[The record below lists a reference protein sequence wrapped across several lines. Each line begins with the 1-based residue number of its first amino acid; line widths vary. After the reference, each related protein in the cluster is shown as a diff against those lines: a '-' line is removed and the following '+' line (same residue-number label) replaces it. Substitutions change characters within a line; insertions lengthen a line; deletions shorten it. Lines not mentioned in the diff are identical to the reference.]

1 MKAHITIQPN
11 KPYRELPDIASSN
24 LAIMHIYIDCQK
36 EKLYEAAEA
45 INGGAGLS
53 ESVYAVMW
61 SYYTEQGIILAYCPA
76 VFLTD
81 KELCERECT
90 DIRST
95 LSAIE

>member
-1 MKAHITIQPN
+1 MDMKAHITIKPN
-11 KPYRELPDIASSN
+11 RYSISSN
-24 LAIMHIYIDCQK
+24 LAIMQICIDCPK

-53 ESVYAVMW
+53 ESVYVVAW
-61 SYYTEQGIILAYCPA
+61 SYYLEQGIILAYCPA
-76 VFLTD
+76 IFLKD
-81 KELCERECT
+81 KELIERECT

>member
-1 MKAHITIQPN
+1 M
-11 KPYRELPDIASSN
+11 PDFSSSD
-24 LAIMHIYIDCQK
+24 LAIMHIYIDCHK
-36 EKLYEAAEA
+36 DKLYEAAEA

-53 ESVYAVMW
+53 EAVYAVMW

-81 KELCERECT
+81 EELSDKECT

>member
-1 MKAHITIQPN
+1 MQNII
-11 KPYRELPDIASSN
+11 SSD
-24 LAIMHIYIDCQK
+24 LAIMYIYIECPK

-53 ESVYAVMW
+53 EVVYVAAW
-61 SYYTEQGIILAYCPA
+61 SYEIEQGIILAYCPA
-76 VFLTD
+76 IFLTD
-81 KELCERECT
+81 KELFERECT